1 MNTPNRLI
9 FILNLCVLSVGF
21 ISCSSSS
28 EGQESDAPNNI
39 DIASQI
45 GELVAKDKYTEALEL
60 LEGIPDSPEIL
71 ILKEMTHLNY
81 GLFLEYRDA
90 NITNMRDKMNNA
102 LREYVKVLR
111 INPDNEKAISEIE
124 QILDIYSTF
133 GNRAPEDDVVADLKE
148 FGFKL

>member
-1 MNTPNRLI
+1 MRTSL
-9 FILNLCVLSVGF
+9 GF

-39 DIASQI
+39 DIAPQI
-45 GELVAKDKYTEALEL
+45 SELVAKDKYTEALEL
-60 LEGIPDSPEIL
+60 LEEYQMSEIL

-81 GLFLEYRDA
+81 GLFLEYRDS
-90 NITNMRDKMNNA
+90 NVTNMRDKMNNA

-124 QILDIYSTF
+124 QILGIYATF
-133 GNRAPEDDVVADLKE
+133 GNRAPADDVFADLKE
-148 FGFKL
+148 LGFTL

>member
-1 MNTPNRLI
+1 MNTPKRLI
-9 FILNLCVLSVGF
+9 FILNICVLSLGF

-28 EGQESDAPNNI
+28 EGQESDAPNKI

-45 GELVAKDKYTEALEL
+45 GELVAKDKYTEALKL

-71 ILKEMTHLNY
+71 TLKEMTHLNY

-124 QILDIYSTF
+124 QILDIYSTC
-133 GNRAPEDDVVADLKE
+133 GDRAPEDDVVSDLRE

>member
-39 DIASQI
+39 DITSQI

-60 LEGIPDSPEIL
+60 LEGIPDSPETL
-71 ILKEMTHLNY
+71 TLKEMTHLNY

>member
-1 MNTPNRLI
+1 MNTPKRLV
-9 FILNLCVLSVGF
+9 FILNICVLSLGF

-28 EGQESDAPNNI
+28 EGQESDTPNNI
-39 DIASQI
+39 DIATQI

>member
-1 MNTPNRLI
+1 MNIPNRLV
-9 FILNLCVLSVGF
+9 FILNICVLSLGY

-28 EGQESDAPNNI
+28 EGQESNAPNNI
-39 DIASQI
+39 DIAPQI
-45 GELVAKDKYTEALEL
+45 SELVAKDKYTEALEL

-102 LREYVKVLR
+102 LREYLKVLR
-111 INPDNEKAISEIE
+111 INPNNEKAISEIE

>member
-1 MNTPNRLI
+1 MNIPNRLV
-9 FILNLCVLSVGF
+9 FILNICVLSLGY

-28 EGQESDAPNNI
+28 EGQESNAPNNI
-39 DIASQI
+39 DIAPQI
-45 GELVAKDKYTEALEL
+45 SELVAEDKYTEALEL

-102 LREYVKVLR
+102 LREYLKVLR
-111 INPDNEKAISEIE
+111 INPNNEKAISEIE

>member
-1 MNTPNRLI
+1 MNTPKRLV
-9 FILNLCVLSVGF
+9 FILNICVLSLGF

-28 EGQESDAPNNI
+28 EGQESDTPNNI
-39 DIASQI
+39 DIAALI